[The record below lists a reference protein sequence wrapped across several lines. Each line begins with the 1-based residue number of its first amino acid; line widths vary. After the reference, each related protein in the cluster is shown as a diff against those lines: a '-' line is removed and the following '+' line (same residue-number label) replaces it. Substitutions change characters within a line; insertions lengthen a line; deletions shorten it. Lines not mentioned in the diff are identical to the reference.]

1 MAKPYDL
8 LVAGEINP
16 DLILSGPNLAVG
28 FGQQETLVE
37 RATLTIGSSS
47 AIFACGAA
55 RLGLKV
61 AFIGVVG
68 EDLFGGYMLEALRE
82 RGVDTSPVLRDPS
95 QPTGLSVILSRGA
108 DRAILTHPGSMAA
121 LNAGQVTDA
130 LLGQSRHLHIA
141 SYFLQT
147 GLQPGL
153 PGLFERAHRLGL
165 TTSLDT
171 NWDPAEGWEGV
182 TELLPWIDVFL
193 PNEAEAIAISDEM
206 DLQTAGEKLA
216 SYGPLVVIKR
226 GAEGAAAFQ
235 GGRRWAARAETVD
248 ASSGLVDQVGAGDN
262 FDAGF
267 LRGWLLGLSVDECL
281 NLGCRCARSSLFAAG
296 GIAAQLTE
304 DIQPD
309 MKRKG
314 QRLE

>member
-1 MAKPYDL
+1 MKNRLD
-8 LVAGEINP
+8 V
-16 DLILSGPNLAVG
+16 LAVADICVDLMLTG
-28 FGQQETLVE
+28 NVRPQFHQVEQLVDDYALE
-37 RATLTIGSSS
+37 LGGS
-47 AIFACGAA
+47 ACIFATQFV
-55 RLGLKV
+55 RLGGL
-61 AFIGVVG
+61 AGVVG
-68 EDLFGGYMLEALRE
+68 WTGPDMLGDFVLTKLRDLS
-82 RGVDTSPVLRDPS
+82 VDTAHVRRHPEIK
-95 QPTGLSVILSRGA
+95 TGLGVALAEPG
-108 DRAILTHPGSMAA
+108 DRAILTYLG
-121 LNAGQVTDA
+121 TIDA
-130 LLGQSRHLHIA
+130 VQREDLSDDLFSATRHWHIA
-141 SYFLQT
+141 SYFLL
-147 GLQPGL
+147 GHLRMHWPEWL
-153 PGLFERAHRLGL
+153 RRCRAANL